1 MQENPSNLKKFLYFL
16 KKIPPAI
23 LWNIEGGILTKFRV
37 DYVSPLQFVLGLILN
52 RSVQRPAHLDR

>member
-23 LWNIEGGILTKFRV
+23 LWNIEEWILTKFRV
-37 DYVSPLQFVLGLILN
+37 DYVSSLQFVLGLFWKE
-52 RSVQRPAHLDR
+52 SAQRLAHLDR